1 MKKILLAAALALLA
15 GPAGAQTVTIKLG
28 TLAPQGST
36 WHDLLRELG
45 QKWEEASGGRVKL
58 RIYAGG
64 TQGGEGDMVRKMAV
78 GQLQAAAIS
87 NVGMHDIAAEP
98 QALSV
103 PFMFQ
108 DEEQMQCAFKKV
120 QPRIEQALIQR
131 GYVPVH
137 WSTIGA
143 IQLFCDKPHK
153 SPADMGDAK
162 IWAWEGDPKSVEA
175 FRLAGLK
182 PVVLSSADIVP
193 SLQTGMID
201 CVPNVPLYMLTTR
214 LFERASY
221 MMDTTW
227 AYMVGATL
235 VRKDAWEKVPADVRP
250 KLLSIAQDLGGQ
262 GRRRGAAPQPGRRRG
277 HAEAG
282 AQDRA
287 QRRGRVA
294 RGHGEDHPRRPRRGR
309 AGRVLRRGRRGARG
323 VQGGGE
329 EVAPGSD
336 SDSGSGSG
344 SFTGE
349 AQRGMRSR
357 PSAPPCK
364 GTAA

>member
-1 MKKILLAAALALLA
+1 MKKLVLAAVLLSLAA
-15 GPAGAQTVTIKLG
+15 SARAQVTIKLG

-36 WHDLLRELG
+36 WHDLLKDLG
-45 QKWEEASGGRVKL
+45 ARWEEASGGQVKL

-64 TQGGEGDMVRKMAV
+64 TQGSEGDMVRKMAV

-120 QPRIEQALIQR
+120 QPRIEQALLQR

-153 SPADMGDAK
+153 SPADMADAK

-175 FRLAGLK
+175 FRLVGLK
-182 PVVLSSADIVP
+182 PVVLSSADIVS

-201 CVPNVPLYMLTTR
+201 CVPSVPLYMLTTR

-221 MMDTTW
+221 MMDITW

-235 VRKDAWEKVPADVRP
+235 VRKDVWEKVPADVRP
-250 KLLSIAQDLGGQ
+250 KLLSIAQDLGAKVDAEVRRLNQDAVAAMQKQ
-262 GRRRGAAPQPGRRRG
+262 GLKLVPGDAAATQRPADHPGERTQVKRLCLLVPTLPVPP
-277 HAEAG
+277 ASLPPPE
-282 AQDRA
+282 
-287 QRRGRVA
+287 
-294 RGHGEDHPRRPRRGR
+294 PRRPPR
-309 AGRVLRRGRRGARG
+309 AWPAG
-323 VQGGGE
+323 
-329 EVAPGSD
+329 
-336 SDSGSGSG
+336 
-344 SFTGE
+344 
-349 AQRGMRSR
+349 
-357 PSAPPCK
+357 
-364 GTAA
+364 

>member
-120 QPRIEQALIQR
+120 QPRIEQALLQR

-235 VRKDAWEKVPADVRP
+235 VRKDVWENVPADVRP
-250 KLLSIAQDLGGQ
+250 KLLSIAQDLGAKVDAEVRRLNQDAVAAMQKQ
-262 GRRRGAAPQPGRRRG
+262 GLKIAPSDAAAWRAAMEKITPAVRGGVVPAAFYDEVVAAR
-277 HAEAG
+277 EACK
-282 AQDRA
+282 
-287 QRRGRVA
+287 
-294 RGHGEDHPRRPRRGR
+294 
-309 AGRVLRRGRRGARG
+309 AGG
-323 VQGGGE
+323 
-329 EVAPGSD
+329 
-336 SDSGSGSG
+336 
-344 SFTGE
+344 
-349 AQRGMRSR
+349 
-357 PSAPPCK
+357 K
-364 GTAA
+364 K